1 MCKSKVMVPILQGV
15 VVNRLRNIL
24 WFLLSNPNTIFRAFL
39 HLSLKG
45 ISLVSSFAF
54 HLIILRHLLL

>member
-1 MCKSKVMVPILQGV
+1 MVPTLQGV

-24 WFLLSNPNTIFRAFL
+24 WFLLSIPNATFRTFL

-45 ISLVSSFAF
+45 ISLVSTFAF